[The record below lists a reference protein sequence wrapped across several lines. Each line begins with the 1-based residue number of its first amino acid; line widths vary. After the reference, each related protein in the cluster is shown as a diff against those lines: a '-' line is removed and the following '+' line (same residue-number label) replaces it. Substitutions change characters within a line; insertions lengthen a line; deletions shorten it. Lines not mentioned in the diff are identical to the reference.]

1 MKNSGIIE
9 NIKNKLGLYNETMC
23 ELTVGIILMTL
34 IAWNCRRFCISG
46 QRSFLR
52 ESADWICG
60 GHAAGGAYVCDHQ
73 PLSGYVS

>member
-34 IAWNCRRFCISG
+34 IAG
-46 QRSFLR
+46 TAAFLYFR
-52 ESADWICG
+52 TAFVF
-60 GHAAGGAYVCDHQ
+60 AGVC
-73 PLSGYVS
+73 